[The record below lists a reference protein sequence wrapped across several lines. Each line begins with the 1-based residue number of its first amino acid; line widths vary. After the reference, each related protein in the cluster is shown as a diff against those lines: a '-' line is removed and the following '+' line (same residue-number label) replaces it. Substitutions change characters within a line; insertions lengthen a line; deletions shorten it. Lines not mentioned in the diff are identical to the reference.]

1 MVYSILKTTFVTIPP
16 PKRVNYRDYRKF
28 SEQEFINDFALSYN
42 RCPPNSYEQFEKL
55 VVTVLDKHA
64 PLKTAIFRGN
74 SKPHVDKNLKKAI
87 MLRTRLKNIANRTK
101 KGMKMYGSTKSNEML
116 FQS

>member
-1 MVYSILKTTFVTIPP
+1 M
-16 PKRVNYRDYRKF
+16 
-28 SEQEFINDFALSYN
+28 NDFVLSYN
-42 RCPPNSYEQFEKL
+42 RCPPNSYEEFEKL
-55 VVTVLDKHA
+55 VVTVLDNHA
-64 PLKTAIFRGN
+64 PLETAIFRGN

-101 KGMKMYGSTKSNEML
+101 RDEVL